1 MKKWMIIGAVVIV
14 LIVAG
19 FFVFRAFGQNRADE
33 VIAGLQT
40 EILTLGPL
48 EASVGATGRVR
59 PNQSAIL
66 TFETTGTVEDV
77 SVRLGDK
84 VVEGDILATLK
95 QTSLP
100 SSIIMAE
107 AELVA
112 AEKDLENVLDSEIA
126 RAQAQ
131 VELAQAQ
138 DALEVAERT
147 RTNQQEGNR
156 ASETTVK
163 NARAELT
170 LADNALKAAKR
181 NYDKESGSRSEDVGK
196 ASAYK
201 SYAAAQQRYDA
212 ALRSYNW
219 YKGSPD
225 EVDQALLDADV
236 VFASARLADAER
248 EWERLRDG
256 PDPRDVVAA
265 RARVAAAEA
274 TLEMSRIIAPFTGT
288 ITAVEVMSGDQVAP
302 GTLGINLDDIGRLLV
317 DVEVSEVDINSIA
330 VGQPV
335 LLDFD
340 AILDKTYTG
349 EITETSPIG
358 TSVQGVVNFNVTVE
372 LLDADEAVKPGM
384 TAAVNVIVNRIDDV
398 KLVPNRA
405 IRILDGD
412 RVVYILVDGAPR
424 PVPVVLGASSD
435 LYSEVVEGDV
445 EIGDVI
451 VLNPPE
457 DFFAFGGGPPQG
469 MRGGG

>member
-1 MKKWMIIGAVVIV
+1 MKRWMIIAAVVIAV
-14 LIVAG
+14 IVAAI
-19 FFVFRAFGQNRADE
+19 FVFRAFGQSRADDL
-33 VIAGLQT
+33 IANLQT
-40 EILTLGPL
+40 ETLTLGPL

-66 TFETTGTVEDV
+66 TFDTTGTVEDV
-77 SVRLGDK
+77 FVQLGDE
-84 VVEGDILATLK
+84 VEEGDVLATLR

-100 SSIIMAE
+100 STIIMAE

-112 AEKDLENVLDSEIA
+112 AEKDLENVLDSELA

-131 VELAQAQ
+131 VEIAQAQ
-138 DALEVAERT
+138 DALEAAERT

-156 ASETTVK
+156 ASETTIK

-170 LADNALKAAKR
+170 LAEKALNAAKSK
-181 NYDKESGSRSEDVGK
+181 YDKTPGNRTEDAGK

-256 PDPRDVVAA
+256 PDPRDVLAA
-265 RARVAAAEA
+265 QARVAAAEA
-274 TLEMSRIIAPFTGT
+274 TLEMSRIITPFTGT
-288 ITAVEVMSGDQVAP
+288 ITAVEVMPGDQVAP
-302 GTLGINLDDIGRLLV
+302 GTPGFGLDDLGRLLV
-317 DVEVSEVDINSIA
+317 DVEISEVDINSME

-349 EITETSPIG
+349 EVIETSPTG
-358 TSVQGVVNFNVTVE
+358 SSLQGVVNFNVTVE
-372 LLDADEAVKPGM
+372 LLDSDEAVKPGM
-384 TAAVNVIVNRIDDV
+384 TAAVTVIVNRIEDV

-412 RVVYILVDGAPR
+412 RVVYILLDGAPQ
-424 PVPVVLGASSD
+424 PVSVVLGASSD
-435 LYSEVVEGDV
+435 LYSEVLEGDV

-457 DFFAFGGGPPQG
+457 DFFTFGSGPPQG

>member
-1 MKKWMIIGAVVIV
+1 MIIAAIAIVV
-14 LIVAG
+14 IVAG
-19 FFVFRAFGQNRADE
+19 FLAFRAFGQSRAED
-33 VIAGLQT
+33 VIANLQT
-40 EILTLGPL
+40 ETLTLGPL

-59 PNQSAIL
+59 PNQSAVL

-77 SVRLGDK
+77 SIRLGDE
-84 VVEGDILATLK
+84 VVEGEILTTLK

-112 AEKDLENVLDSEIA
+112 AEKDLEDVLNSEIA

-131 VELAQAQ
+131 VEIAQAQ
-138 DALEVAERT
+138 DALEAAERS

-170 LADNALKAAKR
+170 LAKKGLDGAKA
-181 NYDKESGSRSEDVGK
+181 NYDKTPGSRTEDAGK

-201 SYAAAQQRYDA
+201 SYAAAQQRYDG

-256 PDPRDVVAA
+256 PDPRDVLAA
-265 RARVAAAEA
+265 QARVAAAKA
-274 TLEMSRIIAPFTGT
+274 TLEMSHISAPFSGT
-288 ITAVEVMSGDQVAP
+288 ITAVEVMPGDQVGP
-302 GTLGINLDDIGRLLV
+302 GTPGFNLDDLGRLLV
-317 DVEVSEVDINSIA
+317 DVEISEVDINSIA

-349 EITETSPIG
+349 EVTETSPIG
-358 TSVQGVVNFNVTVE
+358 TPVQGVVNFKVTVE
-372 LLDADEAVKPGM
+372 LLDVDEAVKPGM

-405 IRILDGD
+405 IRILDGN
-412 RVVYILVDGAPR
+412 RVVYILVDGAPQ
-424 PVPVVLGASSD
+424 PIPVVLGASSD
-435 LYSEVVEGDV
+435 LYSEIVEGDV

-457 DFFAFGGGPPQG
+457 DFFNFGSGPPQG
-469 MRGGG
+469 MGGGMGGG